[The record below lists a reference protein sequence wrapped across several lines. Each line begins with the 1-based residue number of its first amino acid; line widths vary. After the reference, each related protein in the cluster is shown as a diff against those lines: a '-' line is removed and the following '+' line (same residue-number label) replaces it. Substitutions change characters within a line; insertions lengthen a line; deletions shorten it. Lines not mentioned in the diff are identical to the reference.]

1 MVELINVENNNIRL
15 EIVKNRYS
23 NTLKTIVEKYVG
35 GHCGHGL
42 DSTRRIESM
51 WSEIKAYLKKFI
63 QQLDKRI
70 FYIFKKNG
78 IQALYKIFK

>member
-1 MVELINVENNNIRL
+1 MVGLINVENNNIRL

-35 GHCGHGL
+35 GHFGQGL

-70 FYIFKKNG
+70 FYIFKK
-78 IQALYKIFK
+78 K